1 MPAVAN
7 DFMQTTPSTSRFKTL
22 VFCGCCLTA
31 AGIGASHHLTGP
43 ELTLSLFYLLPIM
56 LSSWYVGLWAGVAMA
71 FGCAGLWLL
80 ADLTVVDAFKRP
92 FIPIINETFRL
103 LVFLII
109 AWITATLHKALLKQ
123 KVLANIDPLTRI
135 SNRRAFF
142 DLAERE
148 LKRARRFHYPLS
160 ILYMD
165 LDNFKCVNDDFGHQ
179 VGDELL
185 CLVAQHIQ
193 GRIREID
200 ILARLGGD
208 EFCLLLVDCTPIAS
222 REVTRKL
229 QQEISA
235 LMHNR
240 NWPVTVSIGAATFLS
255 LPGNVCEMI
264 TTADQLMY
272 AAKKDQQ
279 LNVFHKIINGAVTL
293 TGDDQLDHIQRGGC
307 ETNSPSA
314 GQPSTRQE

>member
-1 MPAVAN
+1 MRLKV
-7 DFMQTTPSTSRFKTL
+7 L
-22 VFCGCCLTA
+22 VFCGCCLMA
-31 AGIGASHHLTGP
+31 AGIGAVHYLTGP

-56 LSSWYVGLWAGVAMA
+56 LTAWYVGLVAGVVIA
-71 FGCAGLWLL
+71 FCCAGLWLL
-80 ADLTVVDAFKRP
+80 ADLTVIDAFRRP
-92 FIPIINETFRL
+92 VIPIINETFRL

-123 KVLANIDPLTRI
+123 KVLANVDPLTRI

-148 LKRARRFHYPLS
+148 LKRARRFNYPLS

-165 LDNFKCVNDDFGHQ
+165 LDNFKCVNDDLGHL

-208 EFCLLLVDCTPIAS
+208 EFCVLLVNSQPVAS
-222 REVTRKL
+222 RKVTRKL
-229 QQEISA
+229 QLEISE
-235 LMHNR
+235 LMHDR
-240 NWPVTVSIGAATFLS
+240 NWPVTISIGAATFLS
-255 LPGNVCEMI
+255 LPGSVGEMI
-264 TTADQLMY
+264 ATADQLMY
-272 AAKKDQQ
+272 VAKKDQQ
-279 LNVFHKIINGAVTL
+279 LNIFHKIINDAATPADG
-293 TGDDQLDHIQRGGC
+293 HRSNHRQR
-307 ETNSPSA
+307 
-314 GQPSTRQE
+314 